1 MLPTGKIKPLALVLC
16 VFLVSLPEI
25 KSVHQWLP
33 VRNVGQQQGYHS
45 RWSARQLLYSVRMR
59 VKASKGM
66 QTAIAERAGLERS
79 AWESRLPIFV
89 IGLKHR
95 EKDRLAPFL
104 LKLRW
109 YEDLHVVE
117 AVDGR
122 TLEPTERMTSG
133 EVLHLH
139 PVVAILPEIL
149 APEIATLSSMSCC
162 LYYWSVCCALLRGWR
177 RVEVAMCADW
187 LF

>member
-1 MLPTGKIKPLALVLC
+1 MLPTGDVKPLALVLC
-16 VFLVSLPEI
+16 VFMVGLPEI
-25 KSVHQWLP
+25 TSEHQWLP
-33 VRNVGQQQGYHS
+33 VTNTKQQQGHHS

-59 VKASKGM
+59 AKGTKGT
-66 QTAIAERAGLERS
+66 QTAIAERAGLERT

-95 EKDRLAPFL
+95 EEERLAPFL

-122 TLEPTERMTSG
+122 TLEPTDRMTSG
-133 EVLHLH
+133 EVVHTLL
-139 PVVAILPEIL
+139 ATLPHNL
-149 APEIATLSSMSCC
+149 RWPPEPQGATLSNVSRC
-162 LYYWSVCCALLRGWR
+162 LHHWCTCCASL
-177 RVEVAMCADW
+177 
-187 LF
+187 